1 MTFGP
6 MSIGKVKLPINVL
19 YAPLAG
25 FTDLPMR
32 MVASCFSPG
41 LMYCEMVK
49 MEALVRSDIDT
60 FRMLGYTAA
69 MRPIGAQ
76 LCGANPAIAGQAAR
90 ILEDLGFDVIDLN
103 CGCPV
108 DKVTKDGSGS
118 ALLKK
123 PLLIGDILSNIVAA
137 VKVPVTVK
145 IRAGW
150 DEKHLVHTDL
160 VRIAELAGASALTL
174 HARTQEQGYTGLAR
188 REWITQAKA
197 QATRIKIIGNGDIFS
212 AQDARSMLQE
222 TGCDGVLVA
231 RGMLG
236 HPWIADDCRRLQE
249 SGSEFIRSPE
259 ERKHVLLQHVQKTLE
274 CVSDTQAL
282 IDLRRVTCMY
292 IGKSKDARHFRE
304 KLSHA
309 QSIQEMVNC
318 IRDFL
323 AQAS

>member
-1 MTFGP
+1 
-6 MSIGKVKLPINVL
+6 
-19 YAPLAG
+19 
-25 FTDLPMR
+25 
-32 MVASCFSPG
+32 
-41 LMYCEMVK
+41 
-49 MEALVRSDIDT
+49 
-60 FRMLGYTAA
+60 MLGYTAA

-76 LCGANPAIAGQAAR
+76 LCGANPAIAGRAAK

-123 PLLIGDILSNIVAA
+123 PLLIGEILSNIIAA
-137 VKVPVTVK
+137 VKIPVTVK

-150 DEKHLVHTDL
+150 DESHLVHTDI

-174 HARTQEQGYTGLAR
+174 HARTQVQGYTGLANR
-188 REWITQAKA
+188 LWITEAKNQA
-197 QATRIKIIGNGDIFS
+197 RSIKIIGNGDIFS
-212 AQDARSMLQE
+212 AKDARSMLQE

-236 HPWIADDCRRLQE
+236 HPWIVDDCRRLRE
-249 SGSEFIRSPE
+249 SCDEVIRSPA
-259 ERKHVLLQHVQKTLE
+259 ERKEVLLQHVQKTLE

-292 IGKSKDARHFRE
+292 IGKSKDARQFRE
-304 KLSHA
+304 KLSYA
-309 QSIQEMVNC
+309 QFIQEMIDC
-318 IRDFL
+318 IREIPI
-323 AQAS
+323 